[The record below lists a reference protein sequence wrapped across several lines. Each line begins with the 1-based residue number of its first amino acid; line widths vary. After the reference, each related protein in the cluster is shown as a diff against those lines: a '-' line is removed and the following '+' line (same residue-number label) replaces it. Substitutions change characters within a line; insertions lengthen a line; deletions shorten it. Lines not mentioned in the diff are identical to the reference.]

1 MTPSIYY
8 LVSLPLQKCMEVLA
22 RSDLGGL
29 SSHSAQKIETALIE
43 EGGDKK
49 QKNGERKK
57 AK

>member
-1 MTPSIYY
+1 MTPSVSY
-8 LVSLPLQKCMEVLA
+8 LASLPLQNCMEVLA
-22 RSDLGGL
+22 GSDLGGL
-29 SSHSAQKIETALIE
+29 SGHSAQKIETALIE